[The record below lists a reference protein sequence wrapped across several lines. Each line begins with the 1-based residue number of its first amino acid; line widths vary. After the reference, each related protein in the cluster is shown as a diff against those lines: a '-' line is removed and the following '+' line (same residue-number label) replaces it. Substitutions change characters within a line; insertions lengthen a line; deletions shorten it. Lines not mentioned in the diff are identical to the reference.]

1 MKKWFT
7 FHLDPQPRAEYD
19 LPLDAIHPQESQ
31 CSASRQIKKEGSYG
45 HICFQNITNDI
56 DQPDHPVNDPEII
69 NIFDVDSDE
78 DDEENWWPPVKICF
92 KL

>member
-1 MKKWFT
+1 MIYFSFRSTANSQEQSMICPWMQSS
-7 FHLDPQPRAEYD
+7 HRSLNVPH
-19 LPLDAIHPQESQ
+19 PLVMDIFVS
-31 CSASRQIKKEGSYG
+31 KT
-45 HICFQNITNDI
+45 ITNDI

-78 DDEENWWPPVKICF
+78 NDEENWWPPVKICL